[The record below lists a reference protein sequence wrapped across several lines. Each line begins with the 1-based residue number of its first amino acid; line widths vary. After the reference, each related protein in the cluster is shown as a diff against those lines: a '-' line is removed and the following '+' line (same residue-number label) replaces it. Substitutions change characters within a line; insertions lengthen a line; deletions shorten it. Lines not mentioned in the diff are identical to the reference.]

1 MPLGAT
7 PHLGCC
13 QVLGHLSQQ
22 PVHHSARRAA
32 VTFPQDVLQ
41 LAVRLRSVT
50 LGTGISHVL
59 LCPSSRG
66 AARHAS
72 VLPGPGTH
80 GTVALGQGK
89 DWWLDVPSSP
99 PGLAGAAA
107 AKSRHRGGQGLPP
120 CLSPCDAYVWAR
132 SPHRQRDLEGKSR
145 AAAAGVAWSQGRAS
159 GQLWEEPSPT
169 AWGGLCRHMCG
180 RQGEGREPSPC
191 WGTGE
196 ATVGGCTQ
204 QSKDS
209 ADGTS

>member
-1 MPLGAT
+1 MPPLGVT
-7 PHLGCC
+7 PHLGCR

-41 LAVRLRSVT
+41 LAVRLHSVT
-50 LGTGISHVL
+50 LGTEISPVL

-107 AKSRHRGGQGLPP
+107 AKSRHRQGQGLPP
-120 CLSPCDAYVWAR
+120 CLSPCDVYLWAR

-145 AAAAGVAWSQGRAS
+145 AAATGVAWSQGRAS
-159 GQLWEEPSPT
+159 GQLREEPSPSHSVGW
-169 AWGGLCRHMCG
+169 AVPAHVWSARRGERAFPLLGYWGNHGGWLHSAEQGLC
-180 RQGEGREPSPC
+180 
-191 WGTGE
+191 
-196 ATVGGCTQ
+196 
-204 QSKDS
+204 
-209 ADGTS
+209 